1 METDTLLLWVLLLWV
16 PGSTGDHHHHHH
28 GSGLNDIFEA
38 QKIEWHEGS
47 IINETADDIV
57 YRLTVIIDDRY
68 ESLKNLITLRADRLE
83 MIINDNVSTILASG
97 LVPRGSGSAEY
108 RNWSKPQCDITG
120 FAPFS
125 KDNSIRLSA
134 GGDIWVTR
142 EPYVSCDP
150 DKCYQFALGQ
160 GTTLNNVHS
169 NNTVRDRTPYRT
181 LLMNELG
188 VPFHLGTKQV
198 CIAWS
203 SSSCH
208 DGKAWLH
215 VCITGDD
222 KNATASFIYNGR
234 LVDSVVSWSKEILR
248 TQESECVCIN
258 GTCTV
263 VMTDG
268 NATGKADTKIL
279 FIEEGKIVHTSTLS
293 GSAQHVEEC
302 SCYPRYPGV
311 RCVCR
316 DNWKGSNRP
325 IVDINIKD
333 HSIVSSYVCSGLVG
347 DTPRKNDSS
356 SSSHCLDPN
365 NEEGGHGVK
374 GWAFD
379 DGNDVWMGRTINETS
394 RLGYETFKVIEGWSN
409 PKSKLQINRQVIVDR
424 GNRSGYSGIF
434 SVEGKS
440 CINRCFY
447 VELIRGRKEETE
459 VLWTSNS
466 IVVFCGTSG
475 TYGTGSWPDG
485 ADLNLMPI

>member
-1 METDTLLLWVLLLWV
+1 MN
-16 PGSTGDHHHHHH
+16 P
-28 GSGLNDIFEA
+28 N
-38 QKIEWHEGS
+38 QKIITIGS
-47 IINETADDIV
+47 VSLTIATVCFLMQIAILVTTVTLHFKQYECDSPASNQVMPCEPIIIERNITEIV
-57 YRLTVIIDDRY
+57 YLNNT
-68 ESLKNLITLRADRLE
+68 
-83 MIINDNVSTILASG
+83 TIEKEICPK
-97 LVPRGSGSAEY
+97 VVEY
-108 RNWSKPQCDITG
+108 RNWSKPQCQITG

-142 EPYVSCDP
+142 EPYVSCDHG
-150 DKCYQFALGQ
+150 KCYQFALGQ
-160 GTTLNNVHS
+160 GTTLDNKHS
-169 NNTVRDRTPYRT
+169 NDTIHDRIPHRT

-188 VPFHLGTKQV
+188 VPFHLGTRQV

-222 KNATASFIYNGR
+222 KNATASFIYDGR
-234 LVDSVVSWSKEILR
+234 LVDSIGSWSQNILR

-268 NATGKADTKIL
+268 SASGRADTRIL
-279 FIEEGKIVHTSTLS
+279 FIEEGKIVHISPLS

-311 RCVCR
+311 RCICR

-325 IVDINIKD
+325 VVDINMED
-333 HSIVSSYVCSGLVG
+333 YSIDSSYVCSGLVG
-347 DTPRKNDSS
+347 DTPRNDDRSS
-356 SSSHCLDPN
+356 NSNCRNPN
-365 NEEGGHGVK
+365 NERGNQGVK

-379 DGNDVWMGRTINETS
+379 NGDDVWMGRTIS
-394 RLGYETFKVIEGWSN
+394 KDLRSGYETFKVIGGWSTPN
-409 PKSKLQINRQVIVDR
+409 SKSQINRQVIVDSD
-424 GNRSGYSGIF
+424 NRSGYSGIF

-447 VELIRGRKEETE
+447 VELIRGRKQETR
-459 VLWTSNS
+459 VWWTSNS

-485 ADLNLMPI
+485 ANINFMHI

>member
-1 METDTLLLWVLLLWV
+1 MN
-16 PGSTGDHHHHHH
+16 P
-28 GSGLNDIFEA
+28 N
-38 QKIEWHEGS
+38 QKIITIGS
-47 IINETADDIV
+47 V
-57 YRLTVIIDDRY
+57 SLTIATVCFLMQI
-68 ESLKNLITLRADRLE
+68 A
-83 MIINDNVSTILASG
+83 ILATTVT
-97 LVPRGSGSAEY
+97 LHFKQNECNIPPKNQVEPCEPIIIERNITEVVYLYNTTIEKEIFQKVVEY
-108 RNWSKPQCDITG
+108 KNWSKPQCQITG

-142 EPYVSCDP
+142 EPYVSCGLG
-150 DKCYQFALGQ
+150 KCYQFALGQ
-160 GTTLNNVHS
+160 GTTLDNSHS
-169 NNTVRDRTPYRT
+169 NGTIHDRIPHRT

-208 DGKAWLH
+208 DGRAWLH
-215 VCITGDD
+215 VCVTGDD
-222 KNATASFIYNGR
+222 RNATASFIYGGM
-234 LVDSVVSWSKEILR
+234 LVDSIGSWSKNILR

-258 GTCTV
+258 GTCAV

-268 NATGKADTKIL
+268 SASGVADTRIL
-279 FIEEGKIVHTSTLS
+279 FIREGKIIHISPLS
-293 GSAQHVEEC
+293 GSAQHIEEC
-302 SCYPRYPGV
+302 SCYPRYPDV

-325 IVDINIKD
+325 VVDINMAD
-333 HSIVSSYVCSGLVG
+333 YSIDSSYVCSGLVG
-347 DTPRKNDSS
+347 DTPRNDDNSS
-356 SSSHCLDPN
+356 SSNCRDPN
-365 NEEGGHGVK
+365 NERGSPGVK

-379 DGNDVWMGRTINETS
+379 DGNDVWMGRTINKDS
-394 RLGYETFKVIEGWSN
+394 RSGYETFRVIGGWTIANS
-409 PKSKLQINRQVIVDR
+409 KSQINRQVIVD
-424 GNRSGYSGIF
+424 NNNWSGYSGVF

-447 VELIRGRKEETE
+447 VELIRGRPQETR
-459 VLWTSNS
+459 VWWTSNS

-485 ADLNLMPI
+485 ANINFMPI

>member
-1 METDTLLLWVLLLWV
+1 MN
-16 PGSTGDHHHHHH
+16 P
-28 GSGLNDIFEA
+28 N
-38 QKIEWHEGS
+38 QKIIAIGS
-47 IINETADDIV
+47 VSLAIA
-57 YRLTVIIDDRY
+57 TVCFLLQI
-68 ESLKNLITLRADRLE
+68 A
-83 MIINDNVSTILASG
+83 ILATTVTLYFKQNECNIPSNSQI
-97 LVPRGSGSAEY
+97 VPCKPIIIERNITEVVHLNNTTIEKEICSVVLEY
-108 RNWSKPQCDITG
+108 RNWSKPQCQITG
-120 FAPFS
+120 FAPSS

-150 DKCYQFALGQ
+150 SKCYQFALGQ
-160 GTTLNNVHS
+160 GTTLNNKHS
-169 NNTVRDRTPYRT
+169 NSTIHDRTSYRT

-215 VCITGDD
+215 VCVTGDD
-222 KNATASFIYNGR
+222 RNATASFIYNGM
-234 LVDSVVSWSKEILR
+234 LVDSIGSWSRNILR

-268 NATGKADTKIL
+268 SASGRADTRIL
-279 FIEEGKIVHTSTLS
+279 FIREGKIIHISPLS
-293 GSAQHVEEC
+293 GSAQHIEEC
-302 SCYPRYPGV
+302 SCYPQYPNV

-325 IVDINIKD
+325 VIDINMADYNIN
-333 HSIVSSYVCSGLVG
+333 SSYVCSGLVG
-347 DTPRKNDSS
+347 DTPRNDDSS
-356 SSSHCLDPN
+356 SSSNCKDPN
-365 NEEGGHGVK
+365 NERGNPGVK

-379 DGNDVWMGRTINETS
+379 NDNDVWMGRTIS
-394 RLGYETFKVIEGWSN
+394 KDLRSGYETFKVIGGWTTANS
-409 PKSKLQINRQVIVDR
+409 KSQVNRQVIVD
-424 GNRSGYSGIF
+424 NNNWSGYSGIF

-440 CINRCFY
+440 CVNRCFY
-447 VELIRGRKEETE
+447 VELIRGGPQETR
-459 VLWTSNS
+459 VWWTSNS

-485 ADLNLMPI
+485 ANINFMPI

>member
-1 METDTLLLWVLLLWV
+1 MN
-16 PGSTGDHHHHHH
+16 P
-28 GSGLNDIFEA
+28 N
-38 QKIEWHEGS
+38 QKIITIGS
-47 IINETADDIV
+47 VSLTIAIMCLLMQIAILITTVTLHFKQYECGSPANNQVMPCGPIIIEKNITEIV
-57 YRLTVIIDDRY
+57 YLTNTTIEKEVCP
-68 ESLKNLITLRADRLE
+68 KLE
-83 MIINDNVSTILASG
+83 
-97 LVPRGSGSAEY
+97 EY
-108 RNWSKPQCDITG
+108 RNWSKPQCKITG

-134 GGDIWVTR
+134 GGAIWVTR

-150 DKCYQFALGQ
+150 SKCYQFALGQ
-160 GTTLNNVHS
+160 GTTLDNKHS
-169 NNTVRDRTPYRT
+169 NDTIHDRTPYRT

-188 VPFHLGTKQV
+188 VPFHLGTRQV

-215 VCITGDD
+215 VCVTGHD
-222 KNATASFIYNGR
+222 KNATASFIYDGK
-234 LVDSVVSWSKEILR
+234 LVDSIGSWSQNILR

-268 NATGKADTKIL
+268 SASGKADTKIL
-279 FIEEGKIVHTSTLS
+279 FIEEGKIIHISPLL

-302 SCYPRYPGV
+302 SCYPRYPDV
-311 RCVCR
+311 RCICR

-325 IVDINIKD
+325 VVDIRMKD
-333 HSIVSSYVCSGLVG
+333 YSIGSSYMCSGLVG
-347 DTPRKNDSS
+347 DTPRNNDGSS
-356 SSSHCLDPN
+356 NSNCRNPN
-365 NEEGGHGVK
+365 NERGNHGVK

-379 DGNDVWMGRTINETS
+379 DGNDLWMGRTISKDS
-394 RLGYETFKVIEGWSN
+394 RLGYETFKVVGGWSKPN
-409 PKSKLQINRQVIVDR
+409 SKLQINRLVIVYGDS
-424 GNRSGYSGIF
+424 RSGYSGIF

-447 VELIRGRKEETE
+447 VELIRGRRQETR
-459 VLWTSNS
+459 VWWTSNS

-475 TYGTGSWPDG
+475 TYGSGSWPDG
-485 ADLNLMPI
+485 ADIYFMPI

>member
-1 METDTLLLWVLLLWV
+1 MN
-16 PGSTGDHHHHHH
+16 P
-28 GSGLNDIFEA
+28 N
-38 QKIEWHEGS
+38 QKITAIGS
-47 IINETADDIV
+47 VSLAIATVCFLLQIAILTTTVTLYFKQNECNIPSNSQIVPCKPIIIERNITEVV
-57 YRLTVIIDDRY
+57 YLNNT
-68 ESLKNLITLRADRLE
+68 
-83 MIINDNVSTILASG
+83 TIEKEICSVVL
-97 LVPRGSGSAEY
+97 EY
-108 RNWSKPQCDITG
+108 RNWSKPQCQITG

-150 DKCYQFALGQ
+150 SKCYQFALGQ
-160 GTTLNNVHS
+160 GTTLNNKHS
-169 NNTVRDRTPYRT
+169 NSTIHDRTSYRT

-215 VCITGDD
+215 VCVTGDD
-222 KNATASFIYNGR
+222 RNATASFIYNGM
-234 LVDSVVSWSKEILR
+234 LVDSIGSWSRNILR

-268 NATGKADTKIL
+268 SASERADTRIL
-279 FIEEGKIVHTSTLS
+279 FIREGKIIHISPLS
-293 GSAQHVEEC
+293 GSAQHIEEC
-302 SCYPRYPGV
+302 SCYPQYPNV

-325 IVDINIKD
+325 VIDINMADYNIN
-333 HSIVSSYVCSGLVG
+333 SSYVCSGLVG
-347 DTPRKNDSS
+347 DTPRDDDSS
-356 SSSHCLDPN
+356 SSSNCKDPN
-365 NEEGGHGVK
+365 NERGNPGVK

-379 DGNDVWMGRTINETS
+379 NDNDVWMGRTIS
-394 RLGYETFKVIEGWSN
+394 KDLRSGYETFKVIGGWTTANS
-409 PKSKLQINRQVIVDR
+409 KSQVNRQVIVD
-424 GNRSGYSGIF
+424 NNNWSGYSGIF

-440 CINRCFY
+440 CVNRCFY
-447 VELIRGRKEETE
+447 VELIRGGPQETR
-459 VLWTSNS
+459 VWWTSNS

-485 ADLNLMPI
+485 ANINFMPI

>member
-1 METDTLLLWVLLLWV
+1 MN
-16 PGSTGDHHHHHH
+16 P
-28 GSGLNDIFEA
+28 N
-38 QKIEWHEGS
+38 QKIITIGSVSLTIATVCFLMQIAILVTTVTLHFKQHECDS
-47 IINETADDIV
+47 PASNQVMPCEPIIIERNITEIV
-57 YRLTVIIDDRY
+57 YLNNT
-68 ESLKNLITLRADRLE
+68 
-83 MIINDNVSTILASG
+83 TIEKEICPKVVG
-97 LVPRGSGSAEY
+97 Y
-108 RNWSKPQCDITG
+108 RNWSKPQCQITG

-150 DKCYQFALGQ
+150 GKCYQFALGQ
-160 GTTLNNVHS
+160 GTTLDNKHS
-169 NNTVRDRTPYRT
+169 NDTIHDRIPHRT

-188 VPFHLGTKQV
+188 VPFHLGTRQV

-222 KNATASFIYNGR
+222 KNATASFIYDGR
-234 LVDSVVSWSKEILR
+234 LVDSIGSWSQNILR

-268 NATGKADTKIL
+268 SASGRADTRIL
-279 FIEEGKIVHTSTLS
+279 FIEEGKIVHISPLS

-311 RCVCR
+311 RCICR

-325 IVDINIKD
+325 VVDINMED
-333 HSIVSSYVCSGLVG
+333 YSIDSSYVCSGLVG
-347 DTPRKNDSS
+347 DTPRNDDRSS
-356 SSSHCLDPN
+356 NSNCRNPN
-365 NEEGGHGVK
+365 NERGNQGVK

-379 DGNDVWMGRTINETS
+379 NGDDVWMGRTIS
-394 RLGYETFKVIEGWSN
+394 KDLRSGYETFKVIGGWSTPN
-409 PKSKLQINRQVIVDR
+409 SKSQINRQVIVDSD
-424 GNRSGYSGIF
+424 NRSGYSGIF

-447 VELIRGRKEETE
+447 VELIRGRKQETR
-459 VLWTSNS
+459 VWWTSNS

-485 ADLNLMPI
+485 ANINFMPI

>member
-1 METDTLLLWVLLLWV
+1 MN
-16 PGSTGDHHHHHH
+16 P
-28 GSGLNDIFEA
+28 N
-38 QKIEWHEGS
+38 QKIITIGS
-47 IINETADDIV
+47 VSLTIATVCFLMQIAILVTTVTLHFKQYECDSPASNQVMPCEPIIIERNITEIV
-57 YRLTVIIDDRY
+57 YLNNT
-68 ESLKNLITLRADRLE
+68 
-83 MIINDNVSTILASG
+83 TIEKEICPK
-97 LVPRGSGSAEY
+97 VVEY
-108 RNWSKPQCDITG
+108 RNWSKPQCQITG

-142 EPYVSCDP
+142 EPYVSCDRG
-150 DKCYQFALGQ
+150 KCYQFALGQ
-160 GTTLNNVHS
+160 GTTLDNKHS
-169 NNTVRDRTPYRT
+169 NDTIHDRIPHRT

-188 VPFHLGTKQV
+188 VPFHLGTRQV

-222 KNATASFIYNGR
+222 KNATASFIYDGR
-234 LVDSVVSWSKEILR
+234 LVDSIGSWSQNILR

-268 NATGKADTKIL
+268 SASGRADTRIL
-279 FIEEGKIVHTSTLS
+279 FIEEGKIVHISPLS

-311 RCVCR
+311 RCICR

-325 IVDINIKD
+325 VVDINMED
-333 HSIVSSYVCSGLVG
+333 YSIDSSYVCSGLVG
-347 DTPRKNDSS
+347 DTPRNDDRSS
-356 SSSHCLDPN
+356 NSNCRNPN
-365 NEEGGHGVK
+365 NERGNQGVK

-379 DGNDVWMGRTINETS
+379 NGDDVWMGRTIS
-394 RLGYETFKVIEGWSN
+394 KDLRSGYETFKVIGGWSTPN
-409 PKSKLQINRQVIVDR
+409 SKSQINRQVIVDSD
-424 GNRSGYSGIF
+424 NRSGYSGIF

-447 VELIRGRKEETE
+447 VELIRGRKQETR
-459 VLWTSNS
+459 VWWTSNS

-485 ADLNLMPI
+485 ANINFMPI

>member
-1 METDTLLLWVLLLWV
+1 MN
-16 PGSTGDHHHHHH
+16 P
-28 GSGLNDIFEA
+28 N
-38 QKIEWHEGS
+38 QKIIALGS
-47 IINETADDIV
+47 AS
-57 YRLTVIIDDRY
+57 LTVATIC
-68 ESLKNLITLRADRLE
+68 LLIQIA
-83 MIINDNVSTILASG
+83 ILATTMTLHFKQDEYTNTSTNQA
-97 LVPRGSGSAEY
+97 VPCESITIERNITEIVHLNGTIIEKENCPRASEY
-108 RNWSKPQCDITG
+108 KNWSKPQCQIAG

-142 EPYVSCDP
+142 EPYVSCGLN
-150 DKCYQFALGQ
+150 KCYQFALGQ
-160 GTTLNNVHS
+160 GTTLDNKHS
-169 NNTVRDRTPYRT
+169 NGTTHDRSPYRT
-181 LLMNELG
+181 LLMSELG

-215 VCITGDD
+215 VCVTGDD
-222 KNATASFIYNGR
+222 RNATASIIYDGM
-234 LVDSVVSWSKEILR
+234 LTDSIGSWSKNILR

-258 GTCTV
+258 GTCAV

-268 NATGKADTKIL
+268 SASGRADTRIL
-279 FIEEGKIVHTSTLS
+279 FIREGEIVHISPLS

-302 SCYPRYPGV
+302 SCYPQHPEV

-325 IVDINIKD
+325 VLYINVAD
-333 HSIVSSYVCSGLVG
+333 YSIDSSYVCSGLVG
-347 DTPRKNDSS
+347 DTPRSDDSS
-356 SSSHCLDPN
+356 SSSNCKDPN
-365 NEEGGHGVK
+365 NERGSPGVK

-379 DGNDVWMGRTINETS
+379 SGNDVWMGRTVKKDS
-394 RLGYETFKVIEGWSN
+394 RAGYETFKVIGGWNVANS
-409 PKSKLQINRQVIVDR
+409 KSQINRQVIVDSD
-424 GNRSGYSGIF
+424 NWSGYSGIF

-447 VELIRGRKEETE
+447 VELIRGRPQETR
-459 VLWTSNS
+459 VWWTSNS
-466 IVVFCGTSG
+466 IIVFCGTSG

-485 ADLNLMPI
+485 ADINFMPI

>member
-1 METDTLLLWVLLLWV
+1 MNPNQKIIAIGSVSLAIATACLLLQ
-16 PGSTGDHHHHHH
+16 
-28 GSGLNDIFEA
+28 IA
-38 QKIEWHEGS
+38 
-47 IINETADDIV
+47 
-57 YRLTVIIDDRY
+57 
-68 ESLKNLITLRADRLE
+68 
-83 MIINDNVSTILASG
+83 ILATTVTLHFKQNECNIPSNSQI
-97 LVPRGSGSAEY
+97 VPCKPIIIERNITEVVHLNNTTIEKEVCSVVLEY
-108 RNWSKPQCDITG
+108 RNWSKPQCQITG

-150 DKCYQFALGQ
+150 SKCYQFALGQ
-160 GTTLNNVHS
+160 GTTLNNKHS
-169 NNTVRDRTPYRT
+169 NSTMHDRTSYRT

-215 VCITGDD
+215 VCVTGDD
-222 KNATASFIYNGR
+222 RNATASFVYNGM
-234 LVDSVVSWSKEILR
+234 LVDSIGSWSRNILR

-268 NATGKADTKIL
+268 SASGRADTRIL
-279 FIEEGKIVHTSTLS
+279 FIREGKIIHISPLS
-293 GSAQHVEEC
+293 GSAQHIEEC
-302 SCYPRYPGV
+302 SCYPQYPNV

-325 IVDINIKD
+325 VIDINMADYNIN
-333 HSIVSSYVCSGLVG
+333 SSYVCSGLVG
-347 DTPRKNDSS
+347 DTPRNDDSS
-356 SSSHCLDPN
+356 SSSNCKDPN
-365 NEEGGHGVK
+365 NERGNPGVK

-379 DGNDVWMGRTINETS
+379 NDNDVWMGRTIS
-394 RLGYETFKVIEGWSN
+394 KDLRSGYETFKVIGGWTTANS
-409 PKSKLQINRQVIVDR
+409 KSQVNRQVIVD
-424 GNRSGYSGIF
+424 NNNWSGYSGIF

-440 CINRCFY
+440 CVNRCFY
-447 VELIRGRKEETE
+447 VELIRGGPQETR
-459 VLWTSNS
+459 VWWTSNS

-485 ADLNLMPI
+485 ANINFMPI

>member
-1 METDTLLLWVLLLWV
+1 QHAILITTITLHFKQYEC
-16 PGSTGDHHHHHH
+16 GSPANNQITTCEP
-28 GSGLNDIFEA
+28 II
-38 QKIEWHEGS
+38 IERNTTE
-47 IINETADDIV
+47 IV
-57 YRLTVIIDDRY
+57 YLANTTIEKETCPETV
-68 ESLKNLITLRADRLE
+68 
-83 MIINDNVSTILASG
+83 
-97 LVPRGSGSAEY
+97 EY
-108 RNWSKPQCDITG
+108 RKWSKPQCKITG

-142 EPYVSCDP
+142 EPYVSCEP
-150 DKCYQFALGQ
+150 GKCYQFALGQ
-160 GTTLNNVHS
+160 GTTLDNKHS
-169 NNTVRDRTPYRT
+169 NDTIHDRTPHRT

-188 VPFHLGTKQV
+188 VPFHLGTRQV

-203 SSSCH
+203 SSSCY

-215 VCITGDD
+215 VCITGHD
-222 KNATASFIYNGR
+222 KNATASFIYDGR
-234 LVDSVVSWSKEILR
+234 LVDSIGSWSKNILR

-268 NATGKADTKIL
+268 SASGKADTKIL
-279 FIEEGKIVHTSTLS
+279 FIEEGKIVHISPLA

-311 RCVCR
+311 RCICR

-325 IVDINIKD
+325 VIDINIGD
-333 HSIVSSYVCSGLVG
+333 YRINSSYVCSGLVG
-347 DTPRKNDSS
+347 DTPRNSDKSS
-356 SSSHCLDPN
+356 SSYCRNPS
-365 NEEGGHGVK
+365 NEKGNHGVK

-379 DGNDVWMGRTINETS
+379 DGNDVWMGRTISEDS
-394 RLGYETFKVIEGWSN
+394 RSGYETFKVIGGWSTPN
-409 PKSKLQINRQVIVDR
+409 SKLQINRQVIVDKD
-424 GNRSGYSGIF
+424 NRSGYSGIF

-447 VELIRGRKEETE
+447 VELIRGRRPEAR
-459 VLWTSNS
+459 VWWTSNS

-475 TYGTGSWPDG
+475 T
-485 ADLNLMPI
+485 

>member
-1 METDTLLLWVLLLWV
+1 MN
-16 PGSTGDHHHHHH
+16 P
-28 GSGLNDIFEA
+28 N
-38 QKIEWHEGS
+38 QKIIAIGS
-47 IINETADDIV
+47 VSLTIAAICFLLQIAILTTTVTLYFKQNECNIPSNNQVVPYKPIIIERNITEVV
-57 YRLTVIIDDRY
+57 YLNHT
-68 ESLKNLITLRADRLE
+68 
-83 MIINDNVSTILASG
+83 TIEKEKEICSVVL
-97 LVPRGSGSAEY
+97 EY
-108 RNWSKPQCDITG
+108 RNWSKPQCQITG

-150 DKCYQFALGQ
+150 SKCYQFALGQ
-160 GTTLNNVHS
+160 GTTLNNKHS
-169 NNTVRDRTPYRT
+169 NGTIHDRISHRT

-215 VCITGDD
+215 VCVTGDD
-222 KNATASFIYNGR
+222 RNATASFVYNGM
-234 LVDSVVSWSKEILR
+234 LVDSIGSWSQNILR

-258 GTCTV
+258 GTCTI

-268 NATGKADTKIL
+268 SASGRADTRIL
-279 FIEEGKIVHTSTLS
+279 FIREGKIIHISPLS
-293 GSAQHVEEC
+293 GSAQHIEEC
-302 SCYPRYPGV
+302 SCYPRYPNV

-325 IVDINIKD
+325 VIDINMAD
-333 HSIVSSYVCSGLVG
+333 YSIDSSYVCSGLVG
-347 DTPRKNDSS
+347 DTPRNDDSS
-356 SSSHCLDPN
+356 SSSNCRDPN
-365 NEEGGHGVK
+365 NERGNPGVK

-379 DGNDVWMGRTINETS
+379 NENDVWMGRTIS
-394 RLGYETFKVIEGWSN
+394 KDLRSGYETFKVIGGWTTANS
-409 PKSKLQINRQVIVDR
+409 KSQVNRQVIVD
-424 GNRSGYSGIF
+424 NNNWSGYSGIF

-440 CINRCFY
+440 CVNRCFY
-447 VELIRGRKEETE
+447 VELIRGGPQETR
-459 VLWTSNS
+459 VWWTSNS

-485 ADLNLMPI
+485 ANINFMPI

>member
-1 METDTLLLWVLLLWV
+1 MNPNQKLITIGSVSLTIATICLLIQIAILMTTVTLHLKQ
-16 PGSTGDHHHHHH
+16 
-28 GSGLNDIFEA
+28 FEYNTPA
-38 QKIEWHEGS
+38 NSQVITCEPIIIERNITE
-47 IINETADDIV
+47 IV
-57 YRLTVIIDDRY
+57 YLNNLTI
-68 ESLKNLITLRADRLE
+68 EKETCPK
-83 MIINDNVSTILASG
+83 
-97 LVPRGSGSAEY
+97 LVEY
-108 RNWSKPQCDITG
+108 RSWSKPQCEIKG

-134 GGDIWVTR
+134 GGAIWVTR

-150 DKCYQFALGQ
+150 SKCYQFALGQ
-160 GTTLNNVHS
+160 GTTLDNKHS
-169 NNTVRDRTPYRT
+169 NDTIHDRTPHRT

-188 VPFHLGTKQV
+188 VPFNLGTRQV

-215 VCITGDD
+215 VCITGHDN
-222 KNATASFIYNGR
+222 NATASFIYDGK
-234 LVDSVVSWSKEILR
+234 LVDSIGSWSKNILR

-268 NATGKADTKIL
+268 SASGKADTKIL
-279 FIEEGKIVHTSTLS
+279 FIEEGKIIHISPLS

-311 RCVCR
+311 RCICR

-325 IVDINIKD
+325 VVDINMID
-333 HSIVSSYVCSGLVG
+333 YSIDSSYMCSGLVG
-347 DTPRKNDSS
+347 DTPRNNDRASNS
-356 SSSHCLDPN
+356 YCRNPN
-365 NEEGGHGVK
+365 NERGNHGVK

-379 DGNDVWMGRTINETS
+379 DGDDVWMGRTVSKDS
-394 RLGYETFKVIEGWSN
+394 RSGYETFKVIGGWSTPN
-409 PKSKLQINRQVIVDR
+409 SKLQINRQVIVDSD
-424 GNRSGYSGIF
+424 NRSGYSGIF
-434 SVEGKS
+434 SVENKS

-447 VELIRGRKEETE
+447 VELIRGRRQETR
-459 VLWTSNS
+459 VWWTSNS

-475 TYGTGSWPDG
+475 TYGSGSWPDG
-485 ADLNLMPI
+485 ADINLMPI

>member
-1 METDTLLLWVLLLWV
+1 MN
-16 PGSTGDHHHHHH
+16 P
-28 GSGLNDIFEA
+28 N
-38 QKIEWHEGS
+38 QKIITIGS
-47 IINETADDIV
+47 VSLTIATVSFLMQIAILTTTVTLHFKHDECNMPSKNQVMSCEPIIIERNITEIV
-57 YRLTVIIDDRY
+57 YLNNTTVEKEICP
-68 ESLKNLITLRADRLE
+68 K
-83 MIINDNVSTILASG
+83 V
-97 LVPRGSGSAEY
+97 AEY
-108 RNWSKPQCDITG
+108 ISWSKPQCKITG

-142 EPYVSCDP
+142 EPYVSCGLG
-150 DKCYQFALGQ
+150 KCYQFALGQ
-160 GTTLNNVHS
+160 GTTLDNSHS
-169 NNTVRDRTPYRT
+169 NGTIHDRIPHRT

-188 VPFHLGTKQV
+188 IPFHLGTKQV

-215 VCITGDD
+215 ICITGDD
-222 KNATASFIYNGR
+222 RNATASFIYDGM
-234 LVDSVVSWSKEILR
+234 LVDSIGSWSKNILR

-258 GTCTV
+258 GTCAV

-268 NATGKADTKIL
+268 SASGVADTRIL
-279 FIEEGKIVHTSTLS
+279 FIREGKIVHVSPLS
-293 GSAQHVEEC
+293 GSAQHIEEC
-302 SCYPRYPGV
+302 SCYPRYPDV

-325 IVDINIKD
+325 VIDINMAD
-333 HSIVSSYVCSGLVG
+333 FSIDSNYVCSGLVG
-347 DTPRKNDSS
+347 DTPRNDDNSS
-356 SSSHCLDPN
+356 SSNSRDPN
-365 NEEGGHGVK
+365 NERGNPGVK

-379 DGNDVWMGRTINETS
+379 DENDVWMGRTINKDS
-394 RLGYETFKVIEGWSN
+394 RSGYETFRVIGGWTTANS
-409 PKSKLQINRQVIVDR
+409 KSQISRQVIVD
-424 GNRSGYSGIF
+424 NNNWSGYSGIF

-447 VELIRGRKEETE
+447 VELIRGRPQEPR
-459 VLWTSNS
+459 VWWTSNS

-485 ADLNLMPI
+485 ANINFMPI

>member
-1 METDTLLLWVLLLWV
+1 MN
-16 PGSTGDHHHHHH
+16 P
-28 GSGLNDIFEA
+28 N
-38 QKIEWHEGS
+38 QKIITIGS
-47 IINETADDIV
+47 VSLTITTMCLFMQIAILITTVTLHFKQYECDSPANNQVMPCEPIIIEKNITKIV
-57 YRLTVIIDDRY
+57 YLT
-68 ESLKNLITLRADRLE
+68 NT
-83 MIINDNVSTILASG
+83 TIEKEVCPKLG
-97 LVPRGSGSAEY
+97 EY
-108 RNWSKPQCDITG
+108 RNWSKPQCKITG

-134 GGDIWVTR
+134 GGAIWVTR

-150 DKCYQFALGQ
+150 NKCYQFALGQ
-160 GTTLNNVHS
+160 GTTLDNRHS
-169 NNTVRDRTPYRT
+169 NDTIHDRTPYRT

-188 VPFHLGTKQV
+188 VPFHLGTRQV

-215 VCITGDD
+215 VCVTGHD
-222 KNATASFIYNGR
+222 KNATASFIYDGK
-234 LVDSVVSWSKEILR
+234 LVDSISSWSHNILR

-258 GTCTV
+258 GICTV

-268 NATGKADTKIL
+268 SASGKADTKIL
-279 FIEEGKIVHTSTLS
+279 FVEEGKIIHISPLL

-302 SCYPRYPGV
+302 SCYPRYPDV

-325 IVDINIKD
+325 IVDIRMKD
-333 HSIVSSYVCSGLVG
+333 YSIGSSYMCSGLVG
-347 DTPRKNDSS
+347 DTPRNSDGSS
-356 SSSHCLDPN
+356 NSNCRNPN
-365 NEEGGHGVK
+365 NERGNHGVK

-379 DGNDVWMGRTINETS
+379 DGNDTWIGRTISKDS
-394 RLGYETFKVIEGWSN
+394 RLGFETFKVIGGWSQPN
-409 PKSKLQINRQVIVDR
+409 SKSQLNRQVIVDSD
-424 GNRSGYSGIF
+424 NRSGYSGIF

-447 VELIRGRKEETE
+447 VELIRGRRQETR
-459 VLWTSNS
+459 VWWTSNS

-475 TYGTGSWPDG
+475 TYGSGSWPDG
-485 ADLNLMPI
+485 ADINFMPI

>member
-1 METDTLLLWVLLLWV
+1 MN
-16 PGSTGDHHHHHH
+16 P
-28 GSGLNDIFEA
+28 N
-38 QKIEWHEGS
+38 QKIITIGS
-47 IINETADDIV
+47 VSLIIATMCFFMQVAILVTTVTLHFRQCECNSSAVNQIMPCEPTKIEKNITEIV
-57 YRLTVIIDDRY
+57 YLT
-68 ESLKNLITLRADRLE
+68 NT
-83 MIINDNVSTILASG
+83 TIKTEVCPK
-97 LVPRGSGSAEY
+97 LVEY
-108 RNWSKPQCDITG
+108 RNWAKPQCKITG

-134 GGDIWVTR
+134 GGAIWVTR
-142 EPYVSCDP
+142 EPYVSCDLS
-150 DKCYQFALGQ
+150 KCYQFALGQ
-160 GTTLNNVHS
+160 GTTLDNRHS
-169 NNTVRDRTPYRT
+169 NDTIHDRTPYRT

-188 VPFHLGTKQV
+188 VPFHLGTRQV

-215 VCITGDD
+215 VCVTGYD
-222 KNATASFIYNGR
+222 KNATASLIYDGR
-234 LVDSVVSWSKEILR
+234 LVDSIGSWSQNILR

-268 NATGKADTKIL
+268 SASGKADTRIL
-279 FIEEGKIVHTSTLS
+279 FVEEGKIIHISPLT

-302 SCYPRYPGV
+302 SCYPRYPGI

-325 IVDINIKD
+325 VVDINVKD
-333 HSIVSSYVCSGLVG
+333 YKINSSYVCSGLVG
-347 DTPRKNDSS
+347 DTPRNNDRSS
-356 SSSHCLDPN
+356 NSNCQNPN
-365 NEEGGHGVK
+365 NQRGNHGVK

-379 DGNDVWMGRTINETS
+379 DGNDIWMGRTISNDS
-394 RLGYETFKVIEGWSN
+394 RLGYETFKVIDGWSKPN
-409 PKSKLQINRQVIVDR
+409 SKVQTNRQVIVDSD
-424 GNRSGYSGIF
+424 NRSGYSGVF

-447 VELIRGRKEETE
+447 VELIRGRRQETR
-459 VLWTSNS
+459 VWWTSNS

-475 TYGTGSWPDG
+475 TYGSGSWPDG
-485 ADLNLMPI
+485 ADINLMPI

>member
-108 RNWSKPQCDITG
+108 RNWSKPQCGITG

-142 EPYVSCDP
+142 EPYVSCDL

-234 LVDSVVSWSKEILR
+234 LVDSVVSWSNDILR

-279 FIEEGKIVHTSTLS
+279 FIEEGKIVHTSKLS

-325 IVDINIKD
+325 IIDINIKD

-347 DTPRKNDSS
+347 DTPRKSDSS
-356 SSSHCLDPN
+356 SSSHCLNPN

-394 RLGYETFKVIEGWSN
+394 RLGYETFKVVEGWSN

-424 GNRSGYSGIF
+424 GDRSGYSGIF

-485 ADLNLMPI
+485 ADLNLMHT

>member
-1 METDTLLLWVLLLWV
+1 MN
-16 PGSTGDHHHHHH
+16 P
-28 GSGLNDIFEA
+28 N
-38 QKIEWHEGS
+38 QKIITIGS
-47 IINETADDIV
+47 VSLTIATVCFLMQIAILVTTVTLHFKQYECDSPASNQVMPCEPIIIERNITEIV
-57 YRLTVIIDDRY
+57 YLNNT
-68 ESLKNLITLRADRLE
+68 
-83 MIINDNVSTILASG
+83 TIEKEICPK
-97 LVPRGSGSAEY
+97 VVEY
-108 RNWSKPQCDITG
+108 RNWSKPQCQITG

-142 EPYVSCDP
+142 EPYVSCDHG
-150 DKCYQFALGQ
+150 KCYQFALGQ
-160 GTTLNNVHS
+160 GTTLDNKHS
-169 NNTVRDRTPYRT
+169 NDTIHDRIPHRT

-188 VPFHLGTKQV
+188 VPFHLGTRQV

-222 KNATASFIYNGR
+222 KNATASFIYDGR
-234 LVDSVVSWSKEILR
+234 LVDSIGSWSQNILR

-268 NATGKADTKIL
+268 SASGRADTRIL
-279 FIEEGKIVHTSTLS
+279 FIEEGKIVHISPLS

-311 RCVCR
+311 RCICR

-325 IVDINIKD
+325 VVDINMED
-333 HSIVSSYVCSGLVG
+333 YSIDSSYVCSGLVG
-347 DTPRKNDSS
+347 DTPRNDDRSS
-356 SSSHCLDPN
+356 NSNCRNPN
-365 NEEGGHGVK
+365 NERGNQGVK

-379 DGNDVWMGRTINETS
+379 SGDDVWMGRTIS
-394 RLGYETFKVIEGWSN
+394 KDLRSGYETFKVIGGWSTPN
-409 PKSKLQINRQVIVDR
+409 SKSQINRQVIVDSD
-424 GNRSGYSGIF
+424 NRSGYSGIF

-447 VELIRGRKEETE
+447 VELIRGRKQETR
-459 VLWTSNS
+459 VWWTSNS

-485 ADLNLMPI
+485 ANINFMPI

>member
-1 METDTLLLWVLLLWV
+1 MN
-16 PGSTGDHHHHHH
+16 P
-28 GSGLNDIFEA
+28 N
-38 QKIEWHEGS
+38 QKIITIGSVSLTIATVCFLMQIAILVTTVTLHFKQHECDS
-47 IINETADDIV
+47 PASNQVMPCEPIIIERNITEIV
-57 YRLTVIIDDRY
+57 YLNNT
-68 ESLKNLITLRADRLE
+68 
-83 MIINDNVSTILASG
+83 TIEKEICPK
-97 LVPRGSGSAEY
+97 VVEY
-108 RNWSKPQCDITG
+108 RNWSKPQCQITG

-150 DKCYQFALGQ
+150 GKCYQFALGQ
-160 GTTLNNVHS
+160 GTTLDNKHS
-169 NNTVRDRTPYRT
+169 NDTIHDRIPHRT

-188 VPFHLGTKQV
+188 VPFHLGTRQV

-222 KNATASFIYNGR
+222 KNATASFIYDGR
-234 LVDSVVSWSKEILR
+234 LVDSIGSWSQNILR

-268 NATGKADTKIL
+268 SASGRADTRIL
-279 FIEEGKIVHTSTLS
+279 FIEEGKIVHISPLS

-311 RCVCR
+311 RCICR

-325 IVDINIKD
+325 VIDINMED
-333 HSIVSSYVCSGLVG
+333 YSIDSSYVCSGLVG
-347 DTPRKNDSS
+347 DTPRNDDRSS
-356 SSSHCLDPN
+356 NSNCRNPN
-365 NEEGGHGVK
+365 NERGNQGVK

-379 DGNDVWMGRTINETS
+379 NGDDVWMGRTIS
-394 RLGYETFKVIEGWSN
+394 KDLRSGYETFKVIGGWSTPN
-409 PKSKLQINRQVIVDR
+409 SKSQINRQVIVDSD
-424 GNRSGYSGIF
+424 NRSGYSGIF

-447 VELIRGRKEETE
+447 VELIRGRKQETR
-459 VLWTSNS
+459 VWWTSNS

-485 ADLNLMPI
+485 ANINFMPI

>member
-1 METDTLLLWVLLLWV
+1 MN
-16 PGSTGDHHHHHH
+16 P
-28 GSGLNDIFEA
+28 N
-38 QKIEWHEGS
+38 QKIITIGS
-47 IINETADDIV
+47 VSLIIATMCFFMQVAILVTTVTLHFRQCECNSSAINQIMPCEPTKIEKNITEIV
-57 YRLTVIIDDRY
+57 YLT
-68 ESLKNLITLRADRLE
+68 NT
-83 MIINDNVSTILASG
+83 TIKTEVCSK
-97 LVPRGSGSAEY
+97 LVKY
-108 RNWSKPQCDITG
+108 RNWAKPQCKITG

-134 GGDIWVTR
+134 GGAIWVTR
-142 EPYVSCDP
+142 EPYVSCDLI
-150 DKCYQFALGQ
+150 KCYQFALGQ
-160 GTTLNNVHS
+160 GTTLDNRHS
-169 NNTVRDRTPYRT
+169 NDTIHDRTPYRT

-188 VPFHLGTKQV
+188 VPFHLGTRQV

-215 VCITGDD
+215 VCVTGYD
-222 KNATASFIYNGR
+222 KNATASLIYDGR
-234 LVDSVVSWSKEILR
+234 LVDSIGSWSQNILR

-268 NATGKADTKIL
+268 SASGKADTRVL
-279 FIEEGKIVHTSTLS
+279 FVEEGKIVHISPLT

-325 IVDINIKD
+325 VVDINVKD
-333 HSIVSSYVCSGLVG
+333 YKINSSYVCSGLVG
-347 DTPRKNDSS
+347 DTPRNNDRSS
-356 SSSHCLDPN
+356 NSNCQNPN
-365 NEEGGHGVK
+365 NQRGNHGVK

-379 DGNDVWMGRTINETS
+379 DGNDIWMGRTISNDS
-394 RLGYETFKVIEGWSN
+394 RLGYETFKVIGGWSKPN
-409 PKSKLQINRQVIVDR
+409 SKIQTNRQVIVDSD
-424 GNRSGYSGIF
+424 NRSGYSGVF

-447 VELIRGRKEETE
+447 VELIRGRRQETR
-459 VLWTSNS
+459 VWWTSNS

-475 TYGTGSWPDG
+475 TYGSGSWPDG
-485 ADLNLMPI
+485 ADINLMPI

>member
-1 METDTLLLWVLLLWV
+1 MN
-16 PGSTGDHHHHHH
+16 P
-28 GSGLNDIFEA
+28 N
-38 QKIEWHEGS
+38 QKIITIGS
-47 IINETADDIV
+47 VSLTIATMCLLMQIAILMTTVTLHFKQYECDSPANNQVMPCEPIIIEKNITEIV
-57 YRLTVIIDDRY
+57 YLT
-68 ESLKNLITLRADRLE
+68 NTITKKEVCPKL
-83 MIINDNVSTILASG
+83 G
-97 LVPRGSGSAEY
+97 EY
-108 RNWSKPQCDITG
+108 RNWSKPQCKITG

-134 GGDIWVTR
+134 GGAIWVTR

-150 DKCYQFALGQ
+150 SKCYQFALGQ
-160 GTTLNNVHS
+160 GTTLDNRHS
-169 NNTVRDRTPYRT
+169 NDTIHDRTPYRT

-188 VPFHLGTKQV
+188 VPFHLGTRQV

-215 VCITGDD
+215 VCVTGHD
-222 KNATASFIYNGR
+222 KNATASFIYDGK
-234 LVDSVVSWSKEILR
+234 LVDSISSWSQNILR

-268 NATGKADTKIL
+268 SASGKANTKIL
-279 FIEEGKIVHTSTLS
+279 FIEEGKIIHISPLL

-302 SCYPRYPGV
+302 SCYPRYPDV
-311 RCVCR
+311 RCICR

-325 IVDINIKD
+325 VVDIRMND
-333 HSIVSSYVCSGLVG
+333 YSIGSSYMCSGLVG
-347 DTPRKNDSS
+347 DTPRNNDGSS
-356 SSSHCLDPN
+356 NSNCRNPN
-365 NEEGGHGVK
+365 NERGNHGVK

-379 DGNDVWMGRTINETS
+379 DGNDIWMGRTISKDS
-394 RLGYETFKVIEGWSN
+394 RLGYETFKVVGGWSKPN
-409 PKSKLQINRQVIVDR
+409 SKFQINRQIIVDSD
-424 GNRSGYSGIF
+424 NRSGYSGIF

-447 VELIRGRKEETE
+447 VELIRGRRQETR
-459 VLWTSNS
+459 VWWTSNS

-475 TYGTGSWPDG
+475 TYGSGSWPDG
-485 ADLNLMPI
+485 ADINFMPI